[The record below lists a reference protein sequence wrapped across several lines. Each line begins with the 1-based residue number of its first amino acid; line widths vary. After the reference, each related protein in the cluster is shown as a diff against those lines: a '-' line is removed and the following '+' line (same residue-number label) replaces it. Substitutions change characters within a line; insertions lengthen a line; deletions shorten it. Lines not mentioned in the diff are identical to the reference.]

1 MNYSLQI
8 DLKIKTDLEIVS
20 DVEIIEVSES
30 NLSKHMEKRNHED
43 MIKYIPNIPEI
54 LSHPDFV
61 GKNRNIN
68 GTSFE
73 CIKILEDNV
82 LVAVKLDKKNNK
94 FYVASLYDVTD
105 SKLERMLQNG
115 RIRMFDSN

>member
-1 MNYSLQI
+1 MKYSLQI

-30 NLSKHMEKRNHED
+30 NLSKHMKKRNHKD

-54 LSHPDFV
+54 LSHPNFV
-61 GKNRNIN
+61 GKNRNGH

-73 CIKILEDNV
+73 CIKTLEDNV
-82 LVAVKLDKKNNK
+82 LVAVKLDQKNNK
-94 FYVASLYDVTD
+94 FYVASLYDVKD

-115 RIRMFDSN
+115 RIRKFDSE